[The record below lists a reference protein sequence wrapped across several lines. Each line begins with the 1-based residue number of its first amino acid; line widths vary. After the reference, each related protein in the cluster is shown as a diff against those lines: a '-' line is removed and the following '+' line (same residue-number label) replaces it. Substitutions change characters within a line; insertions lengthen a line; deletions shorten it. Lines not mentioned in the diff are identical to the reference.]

1 MFDKALGE
9 PGFSEIYA
17 TLCFDLNKELPTFKD
32 EAGEEGGSDITFRR
46 LLLNKC
52 QEEFEEGDAAMA
64 AVEARERA
72 QQAKDAAG
80 VRARRPSR
88 APPCIPPGE
97 RTCPSPYDIASMCS
111 V

>member
-52 QEEFEEGDAAMA
+52 QEEFEEGDAAMK
-64 AVEARERA
+64 AVEAREKKE
-72 QQAKDAAG
+72 KDAAQVG
-80 VRARRPSR
+80 RGAS
-88 APPCIPPGE
+88 PGGF
-97 RTCPSPYDIASMCS
+97 RKPKT
-111 V
+111 